1 MAGQVWKKN
10 VPYLY
15 EIMISHL
22 LEWPSLTVQWL
33 PDKAVPPGRG
43 VSEGRLVLGTH
54 APEPEQNFLMI
65 AKVAIPGDEEDVEN
79 RKYDED
85 TDGLPQLG
93 PRASERASARARVTR
108 GGGAQR
114 RAGTGTRRPRSRSC
128 SG

>member
-1 MAGQVWKKN
+1 VAGQVWKKN

-85 TDGLPQLG
+85 TDGLPRAGPARSRAQLG
-93 PRASERASARARVTR
+93 PRASARA
-108 GGGAQR
+108 
-114 RAGTGTRRPRSRSC
+114 
-128 SG
+128 